1 MHNCFEK
8 KTFEIC
14 QTVKSIA
21 EFMFNNSFFDIKEAN

>member
-8 KTFEIC
+8 KTFEIY
-14 QTVKSIA
+14 QTVKSIV